1 MEFERTE
8 IDRLVTFDPVRSI
21 IFLLAVFIIGCDG
34 RPNVEQI
41 KLLDL
46 HNSETQINPS
56 EYSLTVIYF
65 LSPECPLCINYTLA
79 MRELEDEFASN
90 SIKFYGVFSKEWYS
104 KEEVN
109 EFRLKYDLDF
119 EMLFDTELK
128 LAKTLK
134 AKVTPQVFV
143 LDAESNILYS
153 GKIDNWVNELGKKK
167 LEVSDRYLRNALVS
181 CADGQPVRPK
191 ETEPIGCL
199 IE

>member
-1 MEFERTE
+1 
-8 IDRLVTFDPVRSI
+8 
-21 IFLLAVFIIGCDG
+21 
-34 RPNVEQI
+34 
-41 KLLDL
+41 
-46 HNSETQINPS
+46 
-56 EYSLTVIYF
+56 
-65 LSPECPLCINYTLA
+65 